1 VPARYRLLAATLAAR
16 VSSDRRALDLLLT
29 SNDLPSGWYEERELR
44 LRLGFIRS
52 EDRDKRA
59 RRAKLIGAVRVF
71 VDAESRSRVTA
82 WAYPQVNDED
92 ARSAAAT
99 AFARGFGSFD
109 LMAEARDEAE
119 VTPPPE
125 AGQHARGRLVST
137 TGRMGD
143 CRNLTVVWADSG
155 SLLMGVSY
163 RAPAHVDLWDLTS
176 ALVKRQR
183 ERLVYGPDDEA
194 AASLDIAD
202 GHIDVAATVSR
213 ARPRRWH
220 LRRVTRVAIPLA
232 ILAGV
237 AFAYG
242 TSGSANS
249 GFAGAPTVGHF
260 AGYQETDAVVS
271 QISATIT
278 VPRIS
283 PGSSYSDA
291 GTWVGAQVLGQ
302 DYRHLPFVQ
311 VGINEDESDYQ
322 PPTDAAFWSDNAH
335 HFNPVLLF
343 SVKPGDR
350 VSVSLIHAHRH
361 WIITA
366 VDGTTHRRIVTSQ
379 EGGATFGLGEWA
391 QEDTD
396 VGSYYY
402 VYPKMTDVHI
412 SKLSINDRPPARS
425 VLYPDWMSIGHR
437 GAAFKPTA
445 PTRDAF
451 AVVPTRAAL
460 AAQP

>member
-1 VPARYRLLAATLAAR
+1 VPSRFRVLAATLAAR
-16 VSSDRRALDLLLT
+16 VSSDRSALDLLLT
-29 SNDLPSGWYEERELR
+29 SNDLPSGWYEEREIR
-44 LRLGFIRS
+44 LRMGFIHS

-71 VDAESRSRVTA
+71 VDPESRSRVTA
-82 WAYPQVNDED
+82 WAYPQVSDED
-92 ARSAAAT
+92 ARFAAAT
-99 AFARGFGSFD
+99 AFERSFGSFD
-109 LMAEARDEAE
+109 LMAEARDETE

-137 TGRMGD
+137 AGRMGD
-143 CRNLTVVWADSG
+143 WRNLTVVWADSG

-163 RAPAHVDLWDLTS
+163 RAPTQVDVWDLTS
-176 ALVKRQR
+176 ALIKRQR
-183 ERLVYGPDDEA
+183 ERVVYGPDDKA
-194 AASLDIAD
+194 AGSVDITD
-202 GHIDVAATVSR
+202 GHLGVAATVVR
-213 ARPRRWH
+213 ARPRRSH
-220 LRRVTRVAIPLA
+220 LRRVTRRAVPLA

-237 AFAYG
+237 VLTYV
-242 TSGSANS
+242 TSGSGNN
-249 GFAGAPTVGHF
+249 GFAAAPTVGHF
-260 AGYQETDAVVS
+260 AGYQQISTVVS

-283 PGSSYSDA
+283 PSSSYSDA
-291 GTWVGAQVLGQ
+291 ATWVGAEVRGQ
-302 DYRHLPFVQ
+302 DYLHLPFVQ
-311 VGINEDESDYQ
+311 VGISEDESDYQ
-322 PPTDAAFWSDNAH
+322 PPTDKAFWSDNAH
-335 HFNPVLLF
+335 HFNAVPIF

-350 VSVSLIHAHRH
+350 VSVSLVHAHRH

-366 VDGTTHRRIVTSQ
+366 VDGTTHRRIATSQ
-379 EGGATFGLGEWA
+379 EGGATFGLGEWV

-396 VGSYYY
+396 VGSHFY
-402 VYPKMTDVHI
+402 VYPKMTDIHI

-460 AAQP
+460 GAQP